1 MSHNWIAR
9 QNLDLKHNKLLM
21 TTKIRSKYTVF
32 QRKFTCTSSVYH
44 KIPSIRKPKL
54 TYDSMNEYF
63 KEISFNVFLEDQL
76 NNELN
81 IIDSSNF
88 TISWYEDLDK
98 KNNQFQLHIPMRPEI
113 IDKFYRKIEKFK
125 KNPFLVDQAIF

>member
-1 MSHNWIAR
+1 
-9 QNLDLKHNKLLM
+9 
-21 TTKIRSKYTVF
+21 
-32 QRKFTCTSSVYH
+32 
-44 KIPSIRKPKL
+44 
-54 TYDSMNEYF
+54 MNEYF

-113 IDKFYRKIEKFK
+113 IDKFYRK
-125 KNPFLVDQAIF
+125 N

>member
-1 MSHNWIAR
+1 
-9 QNLDLKHNKLLM
+9 
-21 TTKIRSKYTVF
+21 
-32 QRKFTCTSSVYH
+32 
-44 KIPSIRKPKL
+44 
-54 TYDSMNEYF
+54 MNEYF

-98 KNNQFQLHIPMRPEI
+98 RIINFNYIFLCVQKSLINFIAKLKNLKRIHFW
-113 IDKFYRKIEKFK
+113 
-125 KNPFLVDQAIF
+125 